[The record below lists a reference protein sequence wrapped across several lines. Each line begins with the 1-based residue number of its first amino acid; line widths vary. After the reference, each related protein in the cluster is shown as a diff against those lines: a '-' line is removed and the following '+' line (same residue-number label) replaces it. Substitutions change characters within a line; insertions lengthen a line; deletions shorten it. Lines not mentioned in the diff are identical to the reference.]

1 MVLFNRLLRLPS
13 FREALSAKVEAL
25 RSVVTA
31 ERVEELVSEY
41 RKTADLFA
49 SSSPDSAGMKVTA
62 ADRDKILKSLPGDVE
77 LSYRYYLEA
86 SFDFDGEFL
95 RYDVT
100 VAKDWTFSAPVYEA
114 KGILETETSLP
125 MPEAGEYWWR
135 VTVTNESG
143 HSQTS
148 FDSVITSTGA
158 HQGMRRFTIQ
168 SDGTVV
174 NPE

>member
-1 MVLFNRLLRLPS
+1 
-13 FREALSAKVEAL
+13 
-25 RSVVTA
+25 
-31 ERVEELVSEY
+31 
-41 RKTADLFA
+41 
-49 SSSPDSAGMKVTA
+49 
-62 ADRDKILKSLPGDVE
+62 
-77 LSYRYYLEA
+77 
-86 SFDFDGEFL
+86 
-95 RYDVT
+95 
-100 VAKDWTFSAPVYEA
+100 VAKDWTFSDPVYEA
-114 KGILETETSLP
+114 NGILETETSLP

-143 HSQTS
+143 HTQTS

>member
-1 MVLFNRLLRLPS
+1 
-13 FREALSAKVEAL
+13 
-25 RSVVTA
+25 
-31 ERVEELVSEY
+31 
-41 RKTADLFA
+41 
-49 SSSPDSAGMKVTA
+49 
-62 ADRDKILKSLPGDVE
+62 VE
-77 LSYRYYLEA
+77 LSYRYYLDSLEKPMPFYQGDAEPEGDRLHLIWGA
-86 SFDFDGEFL
+86 SYDFDGEFL

-100 VAKDWTFSAPVYEA
+100 VARDWTFSDPVYEA
-114 KGILETETSLP
+114 KGILETETTLP

-168 SDGTVV
+168 SDGSVV